1 MLARKMSSGVEQHGL
16 LQSEYLEDLASQETG
31 DQGQRVNRQSV
42 RHQPGIFWNDQIF
55 SMPWHYVQQTDITV
69 IFFKKEPALYLPLY
83 WCKVVF
89 KISIGLNISLLR
101 ILQWSSKYWA
111 LVSRR
116 LMQLASLLSLVSVS
130 ANTPQSFK
138 NYPQLRLDRSQ

>member
-55 SMPWHYVQQTDITV
+55 SLLACPDIMYNKLILQLYSFKRNQHYTCHYIGA
-69 IFFKKEPALYLPLY
+69 KLS
-83 WCKVVF
+83 F

-111 LVSRR
+111 LCQGGWCSWPACSHWS
-116 LMQLASLLSLVSVS
+116 QCQPTLLSHSRT
-130 ANTPQSFK
+130 TPS
-138 NYPQLRLDRSQ
+138 SG